1 MLLVKLLYL
10 ETGEGVVPVCPQQ
23 GGVLLPEGGDVDLVL
38 LRPLVYNIVPERSR
52 KFDLE
57 IVKWD

>member
-10 ETGEGVVPVCPQQ
+10 ETGEGVVPVC
-23 GGVLLPEGGDVDLVL
+23 LPEGGDVDLVL